1 MAPDGYD
8 LAGRVAVV
16 TAGGEGIGRA
26 TALLLAR
33 CGADIVIAGRT
44 AATLERTAREIADAT
59 GRRCLGVPTDAR
71 DEAQVERLV
80 VRTIETFGRI
90 DILVNGVG
98 WSVRAPLGRMT
109 TEEWH
114 GDLALNL
121 DTAFYCARSVSAH
134 MRRQGGGAIVS
145 ISSVAGIDGVA
156 GMGAYSVAKSGLSM
170 LTRIGAAEWGP
181 HGIRVNCVAPG
192 LVATQNASRE
202 LVAAGIDADSICAGR
217 PLGRAGTAED
227 VASAIVF
234 LASDAASYITGQT
247 LMVDGGPLVG
257 GAGD

>member
-26 TALLLAR
+26 TATLLAR
-33 CGADIVIAGRT
+33 YGADVVIAGRT
-44 AATLERTAREIADAT
+44 AATLEKTAREIEGAT

-71 DEAQVERLV
+71 DEEQVERLV
-80 VRTIETFGRI
+80 ARAIEAFGRI

-98 WSVRAPLGRMT
+98 WSVRAPLGKMST
-109 TEEWH
+109 QDWH

-121 DTAFYCARSVSAH
+121 DTAFYCSRAVSAH
-134 MRRQGGGAIVS
+134 MRAQGGGSIVN
-145 ISSVAGIDGVA
+145 ISSVAGTDGVA
-156 GMGAYSVAKSGLSM
+156 GMGAYSTAKAALLM

-192 LVATQNASRE
+192 LIATENASRE
-202 LVAAGIDADSICAGR
+202 LVAAGIDADAVCAGR
-217 PLGRAGTAED
+217 PLRRAGRPED
-227 VASAIVF
+227 VARAIVF

-247 LMVDGGPLVG
+247 LPVDGGPLVG
-257 GAGD
+257 SAGD